1 MTGENVHQRRGY
13 AQIGYVESQAVARAK
28 YVNTLGSLTT
38 PSFGTAGD
46 LVLSFDAMSYHTPAD
61 RANAK
66 AGEPADKKGD
76 LTSVVVKVVGGGT
89 IDGKTEI
96 TVDGLAAD
104 KFTNFKLNIKGAT
117 SGTKV
122 TFTSAPADGD
132 FSRWFID
139 NILVT
144 K

>member
-1 MTGENVHQRRGY
+1 M
-13 AQIGYVESQAVARAK
+13 
-28 YVNTLGSLTT
+28 NTPGLLTT
-38 PSFGTAGD
+38 PSFGVAGD

-66 AGEPADKKGD
+66 VGEPADKKGD

-89 IDGKTEI
+89 IDGKTEV